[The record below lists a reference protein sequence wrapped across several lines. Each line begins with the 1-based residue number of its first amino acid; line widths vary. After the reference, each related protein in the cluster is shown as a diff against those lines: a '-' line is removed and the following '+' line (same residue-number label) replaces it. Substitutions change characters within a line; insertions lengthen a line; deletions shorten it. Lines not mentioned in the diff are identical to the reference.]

1 MTNTIACPHCHAR
14 DKKGRTTMTV
24 RGCIGTAGRLRAKC
38 RKCGRTTQLKA
49 VYHSPSVIN
58 YDVLSR

>member
-1 MTNTIACPHCHAR
+1 MNTIPCPYCHTR

-38 RKCGRTTQLKA
+38 RKCGRTKQLKS
-49 VYHSPSVIN
+49 VYKNPSDIS
-58 YDVLSR
+58 YDVL